1 MNDVKLM
8 AGLTG
13 TTISGTGIATAT
25 TQWEQY
31 VSIILTIVGFLITI
45 ISTIIIPLIKHF
57 QEAKKDGKI
66 TPEEIEEGV
75 EIIKNGIENL
85 NDKNSDKK

>member
-1 MNDVKLM
+1 MKNVKLL

-25 TQWEQY
+25 AQWEQY
-31 VSIILTIVGFLITI
+31 ISIILTIVGFLITI
-45 ISTIIIPLIKHF
+45 TTTIIIPVIKHF

-66 TPEEIEEGV
+66 TPDEIEEGV
-75 EIIKNGIENL
+75 KIIENGIENL
-85 NDKNSDKK
+85 KDKDSKK

>member
-1 MNDVKLM
+1 MNDVKLL

-31 VSIILTIVGFLITI
+31 ISIILTIVGFLITI
-45 ISTIIIPLIKHF
+45 ITTIIIPVIKHF

-66 TPEEIEEGV
+66 TPDEIEEGV
-75 EIIKNGIENL
+75 KIIENGIENL
-85 NDKNSDKK
+85 KDKDSKK